1 MSHNDISELICK
13 MFLVDNVF
21 IYLKVDSCSLTTL
34 LHLPVMILN
43 TIVTTYQH
51 EYLVVKNSMSLLV
64 FSSILLEASSSISC
78 EISGRLLL
86 LPPRLRL
93 DDVEEE
99 LRPESGTGD
108 AWHSRRKSKPPEHNR
123 GTGV

>member
-1 MSHNDISELICK
+1 ML
-13 MFLVDNVF
+13 LVDNVF
-21 IYLKVDSCSLTTL
+21 VYLKPNSHSLTTV
-34 LHLPVMILN
+34 LHVPVMVL
-43 TIVTTYQH
+43 TSRVTTYQH
-51 EYLVVKNSMSLLV
+51 QYLVVKNSMSLLV
-64 FSSILLEASSSISC
+64 LSSILLEATSSSTSC